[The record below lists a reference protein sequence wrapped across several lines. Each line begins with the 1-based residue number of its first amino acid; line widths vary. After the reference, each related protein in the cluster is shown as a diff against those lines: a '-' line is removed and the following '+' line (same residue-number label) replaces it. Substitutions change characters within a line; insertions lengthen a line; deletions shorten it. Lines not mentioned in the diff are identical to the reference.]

1 MSIKRKMKR
10 KNINK
15 NDILITTEETL
26 SEYINI
32 KEISE
37 LNDNIPIT
45 EFGSSIEN
53 NRLILDL
60 STVYLVYAFCYLPC
74 FKKREI
80 LTIIIY
86 EDDDC
91 SLTLNCCRDDD
102 NNNFTSIYFYIEERE
117 DNVASCDSI
126 TLDIDT
132 SKFYG
137 LNDFV
142 DIMKLSLKEEE
153 VIEDFG
159 CYSIEKIEIGEN

>member
-1 MSIKRKMKR
+1 M
-10 KNINK
+10 
-15 NDILITTEETL
+15 T
-26 SEYINI
+26 
-32 KEISE
+32 IS
-37 LNDNIPIT
+37 
-45 EFGSSIEN
+45 
-53 NRLILDL
+53 
-60 STVYLVYAFCYLPC
+60 
-74 FKKREI
+74 
-80 LTIIIY
+80 IY

-91 SLTLNCCRDDD
+91 SLTLNCCRDD

-132 SKFYG
+132 FKFYG

-153 VIEDFG
+153 VVKEDFG